1 MEGLRR
7 LAFESSPRVHCI
19 GDSVHNLGRKLVSAI
34 AFKLQVRPVRH
45 GVGGSPHELGHQPV
59 SPIALTLEVR
69 AVTAR
74 NGIELGELCL

>member
-1 MEGLRR
+1 
-7 LAFESSPRVHCI
+7 
-19 GDSVHNLGRKLVSAI
+19 LVSAI